1 MKQPFKER
9 LGDFMS
15 GKGFYI
21 VLLLCVAAIGIS
33 GYYLYT
39 TFQAGTPVSAP
50 VSITVT
56 PPAVSQS
63 AVPVKP
69 TVPAVA
75 VTPAATPKAVQSAS
89 PSAVPTPAPTTEQA
103 ADFFTWPVKGSV
115 LTGYSGGALVYSETM
130 ADWRTHDGLDLSAT
144 AGTGVLAAADGTVT
158 AVTTDDL
165 LGVTV
170 TIDHGAGLT
179 SLYAGLADS
188 VSVAPGDSVK
198 AGAVIASV
206 GDTAV
211 GESALGTHLHF
222 AMAVDGVPVDPLDYL
237 PQLP

>member
-39 TFQAGTPVSAP
+39 TFQTGTPVSAP
-50 VSITVT
+50 VSVTVT
-56 PPAVSQS
+56 PPAAGQT

-69 TVPAVA
+69 TVPAVTS
-75 VTPAATPKAVQSAS
+75 TPAATPKAVQSA
-89 PSAVPTPAPTTEQA
+89 APTPSPTPEQA

-130 ADWRTHDGLDLSAT
+130 ADWRTHDGLDLSA
-144 AGTGVLAAADGTVT
+144 APGTGVLAAADGTVA

-170 TIDHGAGLT
+170 TLDHGAGLT
-179 SLYAGLADS
+179 SLYAGLADN
-188 VSVAPGDSVK
+188 VSVAEGDSVK
-198 AGAVIASV
+198 AGAVIATV
-206 GDTAV
+206 GNTAV
-211 GESALGTHLHF
+211 GESALGAHLHF

-237 PQLP
+237 PDLP